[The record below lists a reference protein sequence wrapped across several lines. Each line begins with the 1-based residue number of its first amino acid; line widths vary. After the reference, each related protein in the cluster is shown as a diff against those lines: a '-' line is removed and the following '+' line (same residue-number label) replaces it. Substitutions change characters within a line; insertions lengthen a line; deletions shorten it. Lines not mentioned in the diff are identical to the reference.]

1 MSLAAKEQM
10 RLEKVLVG
18 PGAKYPI
25 THAVTGHFTI
35 SSGTST
41 ADLEAL
47 FMGQI
52 PNKVV
57 LGMISN
63 DAFSGDLK
71 RTHIVFHSLV

>member
-1 MSLAAKEQM
+1 ML
-10 RLEKVLVG
+10 LEKVLAG

-25 THAVTGHFTI
+25 THAVIRHFTI

-47 FMGQI
+47 LMGQI

-63 DAFSGDLK
+63 DAFSGDWK
-71 RTHIVFHSLV
+71 RTHIVFDTLVWILHASL